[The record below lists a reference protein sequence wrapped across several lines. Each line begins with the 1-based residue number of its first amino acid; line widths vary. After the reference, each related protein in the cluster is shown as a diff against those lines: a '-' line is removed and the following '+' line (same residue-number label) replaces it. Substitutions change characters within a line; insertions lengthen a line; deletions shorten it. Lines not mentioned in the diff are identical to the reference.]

1 MPREHATILYL
12 NPVMRLGT
20 VKVAASYEVGTTYA
34 ALLIYNEG
42 LYALGQ
48 INREEYEVNKQRY
61 SKKLV
66 EAKEKPPSPQEKRQ
80 KEHLESMQRT
90 FRAVIQEWDSPIRT
104 ATWKERWIEQAEK
117 YKDQLPEAAA
127 LLEKI
132 QRKVFVQ

>member
-48 INREEYEVNKQRY
+48 ISREEYELNKQRY

-66 EAKEKPPSPQEKRQ
+66 EEKPPSPQEKRQ

-104 ATWKERWIEQAEK
+104 SVWKERWIAQAEK

-127 LLEKI
+127 LLEKV
-132 QRKVFVQ
+132 QLKVFVQ